1 MSAFRSNVRSFVS
14 TRSSL
19 GESEN
24 EISYPTNYY
33 QTDCVSNAPPLS
45 YTVTSLDFPSGGG
58 SGDGTTHPPGGGGGG
73 DGDANANYLAIGEA
87 RRNEE
92 EQARLEARKESFLQL
107 TKARLK
113 EQRRSG
119 KIKSKADLAR
129 EREESKMRA
138 YEKKQATVRVRS
150 VLVKGG
156 SPDSRKISKA
166 TESIATATATTT
178 TTTTIH
184 PPPRR
189 RRRRRRRRRERELPR
204 DRGGPAER
212 GGAGEARG
220 EEGVVSTIDQGEVE
234 GAEEVGED

>member
-166 TESIATATATTT
+166 TESIATATATATTT
-178 TTTTIH
+178 TTTTIKI
-184 PPPRR
+184 PTSSVPINRAA
-189 RRRRRRRRRERELPR
+189 
-204 DRGGPAER
+204 GAPAVPFI
-212 GGAGEARG
+212 GSPNPKNAR
-220 EEGVVSTIDQGEVE
+220 
-234 GAEEVGED
+234 AALLRHKK